1 MALAGVVVVLTTL
14 LGWLGA
20 FAVPR
25 SVDPSTRAD
34 ATADWLVASAF
45 ADGIDPHSNLRELAD
60 HYQVAYWDSD
70 GPVNRVVKSPRTPGA
85 LVLLYPLSMVNADQ
99 AVTVMVVVGL
109 LSIAVAMI
117 ALGKTFALPWVA
129 ICLGVAYAT
138 VSGPARWSHLF
149 GTQEPLLLLCVA
161 MFLVLMTRDDNVW
174 AGVWLGLAGTLKLF
188 PLVLLAVLIA
198 RRRTKGLVGAAVAL
212 CVLNLTPLLL
222 PHVSVASTVDAITST
237 ASNWFDLDTN
247 IGLAATVGRVLPI
260 QSSAAAWI
268 GAGMVGAV
276 WFLGLRRPG
285 PLGASS
291 GVLMCVGILALPFAW
306 PHYILAALPT
316 VLVAFHERILT
327 RWQYIWALVAVV
339 MTIPLRTIAL
349 QTAGLALMAALLA
362 YALWDRQSRGSEKS
376 VPTSV
381 AGTA

>member
-1 MALAGVVVVLTTL
+1 
-14 LGWLGA
+14 
-20 FAVPR
+20 
-25 SVDPSTRAD
+25 
-34 ATADWLVASAF
+34 
-45 ADGIDPHSNLRELAD
+45 
-60 HYQVAYWDSD
+60 
-70 GPVNRVVKSPRTPGA
+70 
-85 LVLLYPLSMVNADQ
+85 
-99 AVTVMVVVGL
+99 
-109 LSIAVAMI
+109 
-117 ALGKTFALPWVA
+117 
-129 ICLGVAYAT
+129 
-138 VSGPARWSHLF
+138 
-149 GTQEPLLLLCVA
+149 

-349 QTAGLALMAALLA
+349 QTAGLALMASLLA

-376 VPTSV
+376 VSTSV